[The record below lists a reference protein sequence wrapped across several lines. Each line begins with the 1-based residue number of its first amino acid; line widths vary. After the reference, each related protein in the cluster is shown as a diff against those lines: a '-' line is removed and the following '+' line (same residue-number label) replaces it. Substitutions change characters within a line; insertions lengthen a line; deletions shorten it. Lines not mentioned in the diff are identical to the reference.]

1 MCLLFL
7 YSVLGM
13 EEVEG
18 GRTFAKKFAMYRG
31 LNRVNV
37 FVDL

>member
-1 MCLLFL
+1 MLGIPLFC
-7 YSVLGM
+7 SRDDGS
-13 EEVEG
+13 G
-18 GRTFAKKFAMYRG
+18 GRRTFAKKFAMYRG